1 MLKRAHHW
9 LGALVAAWIMA
20 ATFSGLL
27 LLFEDDYY
35 RWRYAALPDT
45 PGLIAPDATVIDL
58 ITSNSPGRLTA
69 LGMPTESLPA
79 YHAYFADGGEALFH
93 PVAATRV
100 AGWHTFDALPSFL
113 FDLHVYLFLGE
124 TGHLVVG
131 SLGLLAAVNIAIG
144 MMLWWRRRKVFRMRH
159 AAPRSTEKKHLLRG
173 HAAQGAMLG
182 AVFLAL
188 ILSGSAIV
196 FPGPVQAVLYPI
208 TGASDTLRPAPG
220 RVSRNVGPVDWERV
234 LATTTAHFPNA
245 TLRFV
250 APPAEPGGAVVMRLR
265 NAGEW
270 HPNGRSYAVLD
281 GGTGELL
288 QSIDATRTGL
298 GPAIFDSLYPIH
310 SGKTGWPGYRALL
323 VIVSV
328 SLFYIAASGAYLYL
342 SRPRRRQ
349 YSRSRRGSGSVPT
362 SGA

>member
-1 MLKRAHHW
+1 MLRRAHHW
-9 LGALVAAWIMA
+9 LGVLVAAWIMA

-45 PGLIAPDATVIDL
+45 PGLIAPDASVIES
-58 ITSNSPGRLTA
+58 ITGNAHGHLAA

-79 YHAYFADGGEALFH
+79 YHAYYADGGEALFH
-93 PVAATRV
+93 PVTAMPV
-100 AGWHTFDALPSFL
+100 ADWHTFDALPAFL

-131 SLGLLAAVNIAIG
+131 SLGLLAAVNIGIG
-144 MMLWWRRRKVFRMRH
+144 MLLYWRRRKVFRIRH
-159 AAPRSTEKKHLLRG
+159 AAPRSTDKKHLLRG
-173 HAAQGAMLG
+173 HAAQGALLG
-182 AVFLAL
+182 AVLLAL

-208 TGASDTLRPAPG
+208 AGSAERLRPAPELA
-220 RVSRNVGPVDWERV
+220 SHDSGPVDWERV
-234 LATTTAHFPNA
+234 LATTTAQFPNA
-245 TLRFV
+245 ALRFV

-281 GGTGELL
+281 AGTGELL

-298 GPAIFDSLYPIH
+298 GPALFNALYPIH
-310 SGKTGWPGYRALL
+310 AGKTGWPGYRALL
-323 VIVSV
+323 AIVSV

-349 YSRSRRGSGSVPT
+349 PSRSRRGSGTVPT